1 MAINDETEVK
11 IAISTRFAELQSTI
25 SEIDQ
30 NATMCILEPFQNQ
43 HLNISCTPESD
54 VECDKILAL
63 MRDLTEDMFVDR
75 LLLDFHQSEINLD
88 TFRLMLLDM
97 IKNLKTFH
105 STMIVNLKGVYTQ
118 DKAILSHQN

>member
-43 HLNISCTPESD
+43 H
-54 VECDKILAL
+54 
-63 MRDLTEDMFVDR
+63 
-75 LLLDFHQSEINLD
+75 
-88 TFRLMLLDM
+88 
-97 IKNLKTFH
+97 
-105 STMIVNLKGVYTQ
+105 
-118 DKAILSHQN
+118 